1 MGGEN
6 DITGQSRVSGAESI
20 NAEVGTR
27 NAEQAFAFLFRVPPS
42 AFRVGKGVGLGLI
55 RIIAGEFKGR
65 RLKTP
70 AGDQMRPT
78 ADRVREAWFSILQ
91 RAVRDARVLD
101 LFAGSGALGLE
112 SLSRGAATAEFV
124 ERNRFALSALR
135 ANIKTLH
142 LDDRAVVRRLDA
154 LKFAERLHP
163 GQYDV
168 AFADPPYA
176 GDQAARLVAMFRVNA
191 FARIFSIEHPADR
204 PIPGDDTRCY
214 GDTAV
219 TFIYAP

>member
-1 MGGEN
+1 M
-6 DITGQSRVSGAESI
+6 TRQ
-20 NAEVGTR
+20 NAEWGMQNLTMILT
-27 NAEQAFAFLFRVPPS
+27 FCIPHSAFLTGREMV
-42 AFRVGKGVGLGLI
+42 

-70 AGDQMRPT
+70 AGDKVRPT
-78 ADRVREAWFSILQ
+78 ADRVREAWFNILQ
-91 RAVRDARVLD
+91 RSIRGARALD

-112 SLSRGAATAEFV
+112 ALSRGASSADFV
-124 ERNRFALSALR
+124 EVHRASLATLKANVAAL
-135 ANIKTLH
+135 KVG
-142 LDDRAVVRRLDA
+142 DRTTIHRVDA
-154 LKFAERLHP
+154 LKFAEQLQP

-176 GDQAARLVAMFRVNA
+176 GDAPARLVALFRAAA
-191 FARIFSIEHPADR
+191 FARILSIEHSVDK
-204 PIPGDDTRCY
+204 PIPGDDTRRY

>member
-1 MGGEN
+1 M
-6 DITGQSRVSGAESI
+6 
-20 NAEVGTR
+20 
-27 NAEQAFAFLFRVPPS
+27 
-42 AFRVGKGVGLGLI
+42 I

-70 AGDQMRPT
+70 AGDAVRPT

-91 RAVRDARVLD
+91 RAMRGARVQ
-101 LFAGSGALGLE
+101 
-112 SLSRGAATAEFV
+112 
-124 ERNRFALSALR
+124 

-142 LDDRAVVRRLDA
+142 VDDRAMVRRLDA

-191 FARIFSIEHPADR
+191 FARIFTIEHPADR
-204 PIPGDDTRCY
+204 PIPGDDTRRY

>member
-1 MGGEN
+1 
-6 DITGQSRVSGAESI
+6 
-20 NAEVGTR
+20 
-27 NAEQAFAFLFRVPPS
+27 L
-42 AFRVGKGVGLGLI
+42 L

-70 AGDQMRPT
+70 ATDKVRPT

-91 RAVRDARVLD
+91 RSMRAARVLD
-101 LFAGSGALGLE
+101 LYSGSGALGLE
-112 SLSRGAATAEFV
+112 ALSRGAATADFV
-124 ERNRFALSALR
+124 EVHRQALVTLR
-135 ANIKTLH
+135 ANIKTLKVDERTTIH
-142 LDDRAVVRRLDA
+142 RKDA
-154 LKFAERLHP
+154 LKFAEQLQP

-176 GDQAARLVAMFRVNA
+176 GEQAALLVAMFRMIP

-204 PIPGDDTRCY
+204 PIPGDDTRRY

>member
-1 MGGEN
+1 MG
-6 DITGQSRVSGAESI
+6 T
-20 NAEVGTR
+20 
-27 NAEQAFAFLFRVPPS
+27 
-42 AFRVGKGVGLGLI
+42 I
-55 RIIAGEFKGR
+55 RIIAGEHKGR

-70 AGDQMRPT
+70 AGAKVRPT

-91 RAVRDARVLD
+91 RSLRGARVLD

-112 SLSRGAATAEFV
+112 ALSRGAATADFV
-124 ERNRFALSALR
+124 EVHRLALASLKANVKAL
-135 ANIKTLH
+135 KLE
-142 LDDRAVVRRLDA
+142 DRATIHRGDA
-154 LKFAERLHP
+154 LKFAEQLHP

-176 GDQAARLVAMFRVNA
+176 GDQAARLVALFRVNP
-191 FARIFSIEHPADR
+191 FARIVSIEHPADQ
-204 PIPGDDTRCY
+204 PIPGDDTRRY